1 MKKIFL
7 LLVVLLLSCGQT
19 QERISIGD
27 NGIVDSGGNIAIICL
42 DQATHNDYIN
52 AIMAN
57 DKIGIVALAL
67 AGKAFPVD
75 SGTRVKVIDLELGK
89 RKVRIMEGKYSGR
102 AGWVS
107 KEILRK
113 SL

>member
-1 MKKIFL
+1 MKRICL
-7 LLVVLLLSCGQT
+7 LFVVLLLSCGQA

-42 DQATHNDYIN
+42 DQSTHDDYVN
-52 AIMAN
+52 ALISD
-57 DKIGIVALAL
+57 DKIGIVALAI

-75 SGTRVKVIDLELGK
+75 SGTRVKVIDLESGK

-107 KEILRK
+107 KEIVRK